1 MPMPSR
7 VPLSIAFSAVL
18 LAGALTLAGCD
29 EQQAGGGGGMPGMGG
44 PMPVGVVA
52 IEAAPVTITSELSG
66 RTAAYRIAEIR
77 PQVDGI
83 ITERL
88 FEEGAEVAA
97 GDPLYQIDPVTYQAM
112 VDAAE
117 ASLARAEAGVE
128 IARLDEKR
136 YRQLVKTNAVS
147 RQNYDDAVAALK
159 QAQADLAAARASL
172 STARINLDR
181 ARIIAP
187 IPGRIGRSTVT
198 QGALVTANQATA
210 LATIQQL
217 DPIYVDVTQS
227 SAELLRVKAEMASGR
242 LTGVNAE
249 SAEVTLFLEDGSTY
263 GVKGRLKF
271 SEATVDEGTGAVT
284 LRAVFPNPDQR
295 LLPGMF
301 VRAEI
306 QLGVDPQGLLV
317 PQQGITRTPTGQASA
332 MVVGEGDKVEPRV
345 VVADRAI
352 GDKWLVTS
360 GLKPGD
366 RVIVD
371 GLQKIHPGA
380 EVTPVPAG
388 ATAQNGAPA
397 TAPAN

>member
-1 MPMPSR
+1 MPSR